1 MVKSK
6 IKVPP
11 NFANIYLI
19 SEQNLK
25 RLVRFI
31 AANSGITR

>member
-1 MVKSK
+1 MAKSK
-6 IKVPP
+6 IKSLP
-11 NFANIYLI
+11 NFANINLR

-31 AANSGITR
+31 AANSGINR